1 MKAKKLAA
9 VALSLCLTV
18 PMFSTIVSAADGSLM
33 FSDPQTK
40 VGEEVSVDLVVRSGN
55 SAVGDADITMSY
67 DTSALQFESGEG
79 VTADS
84 DGKLT
89 YSGSGDGTAK
99 ELRTTMT
106 FKALKMG
113 DTTITV
119 DSSKAYLYSDETLT
133 LDQGSS
139 AIKIGQADDGSTEIE
154 ANGSESTG
162 AATDITVNVNGTDY
176 NFSEEFA
183 TSAIPVGYSETTKT
197 FNGEEH
203 KFVANEAG
211 VTLGYLVDAS
221 GEGKFFLYNE
231 DDSTFVPYTELKIS
245 DTTSIILLADN
256 GGAKL
261 PDSYQEGELTVADQT
276 YPYWANPENDRY
288 DLLYAVN
295 TRTGEKGFY
304 QYDSQDGT
312 YQSVDVQTTDSTKKE
327 AKGIVGKLES
337 LVKEHPIV
345 LLAGGALIVV
355 VLLVLMIMFAVKLV
369 HRNQELD
376 DLYDE
381 YDIPFEDEEDE
392 EDDEPVTAK
401 KSDRKA
407 FGRKKV
413 KDDDYDD
420 GYDDDFNDDYDA
432 FDEEYAD
439 YDFDDDYDDDYDD
452 EYDAPTGNTRNIGR
466 SAKKSKKGRKSDDY
480 DVDFIDL

>member
-1 MKAKKLAA
+1 M
-9 VALSLCLTV
+9 
-18 PMFSTIVSAADGSLM
+18 
-33 FSDPQTK
+33 
-40 VGEEVSVDLVVRSGN
+40 
-55 SAVGDADITMSY
+55 
-67 DTSALQFESGEG
+67 
-79 VTADS
+79 
-84 DGKLT
+84 
-89 YSGSGDGTAK
+89 
-99 ELRTTMT
+99 
-106 FKALKMG
+106 
-113 DTTITV
+113 
-119 DSSKAYLYSDETLT
+119 
-133 LDQGSS
+133 
-139 AIKIGQADDGSTEIE
+139 
-154 ANGSESTG
+154 
-162 AATDITVNVNGTDY
+162 
-176 NFSEEFA
+176 
-183 TSAIPVGYSETTKT
+183 
-197 FNGEEH
+197 
-203 KFVANEAG
+203 
-211 VTLGYLVDAS
+211 
-221 GEGKFFLYNE
+221 
-231 DDSTFVPYTELKIS
+231 KIS

-407 FGRKKV
+407 FGVKK
-413 KDDDYDD
+413 
-420 GYDDDFNDDYDA
+420 
-432 FDEEYAD
+432 
-439 YDFDDDYDDDYDD
+439 
-452 EYDAPTGNTRNIGR
+452 
-466 SAKKSKKGRKSDDY
+466 
-480 DVDFIDL
+480 

>member
-1 MKAKKLAA
+1 M
-9 VALSLCLTV
+9 
-18 PMFSTIVSAADGSLM
+18 
-33 FSDPQTK
+33 
-40 VGEEVSVDLVVRSGN
+40 
-55 SAVGDADITMSY
+55 
-67 DTSALQFESGEG
+67 
-79 VTADS
+79 
-84 DGKLT
+84 
-89 YSGSGDGTAK
+89 
-99 ELRTTMT
+99 
-106 FKALKMG
+106 
-113 DTTITV
+113 
-119 DSSKAYLYSDETLT
+119 
-133 LDQGSS
+133 
-139 AIKIGQADDGSTEIE
+139 
-154 ANGSESTG
+154 
-162 AATDITVNVNGTDY
+162 NGTDY

-327 AKGIVGKLES
+327 TKGIVGKLES

-452 EYDAPTGNTRNIGR
+452 EYDAPTGNTRNLGR